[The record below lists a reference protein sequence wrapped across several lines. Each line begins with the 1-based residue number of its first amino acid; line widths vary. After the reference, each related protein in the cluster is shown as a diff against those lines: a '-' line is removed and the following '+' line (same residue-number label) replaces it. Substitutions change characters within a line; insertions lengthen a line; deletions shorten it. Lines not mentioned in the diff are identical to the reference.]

1 MHSPSGKSHSD
12 GYKAGIL
19 WASFGATGSSE
30 EDILH
35 STAVSASRGITGD
48 SSLKLFTNIC
58 QPFQFF
64 EKRKATSCA
73 IILCAFICD
82 VCMWWLYCVW
92 FGCTASCKCIGTC
105 AYAHSCGGQRRML
118 NVFFHES
125 LSSLPWEASL
135 TESEAHHFASPA
147 VHGAARIHLSVPQY
161 WSYRQGQTY
170 LNFSLHWVLE
180 TQAQVLALT

>member
-1 MHSPSGKSHSD
+1 M
-12 GYKAGIL
+12 GIRL
-19 WASFGATGSSE
+19 ESYGHRLVPQAALKKNSS
-30 EDILH
+30 LA
-35 STAVSASRGITGD
+35 AVSASRGITGD
-48 SSLKLFTNIC
+48 SSLKLFTNIFIC

-64 EKRKATSCA
+64 EKRKTTSCA

-82 VCMWWLYCVW
+82 VCMWWLHCVW
-92 FGCTASCKCIGTC
+92 FGCTASCKCIGTY
-105 AYAHSCGGQRRML
+105 AHAHSCGGQRRML

-135 TESEAHHFASPA
+135 TESEACHFASPA

-161 WSYRQGQTY
+161 WSYRHGQTC